1 MSTATVTHNLPIAE
15 ALVNTKPKG
24 LVKIQVQW
32 IPTLFSGLK
41 APFEKPGLGVCCRVV
56 CSCVQALRAV
66 SVFDPRG
73 NLVVGMGRE
82 SCPTFPSTPPP
93 PLPTL
98 PNPTKELPERER
110 APRLSTL
117 SPKVS
122 LDKLKQKIMIVWQ

>member
-24 LVKIQVQW
+24 LVKIQFQW

-82 SCPTFPSTPPP
+82 SCPTFPSTLPPP
-93 PLPTL
+93 PPHTSK
-98 PNPTKELPERER
+98 PNQRTPRKR
-110 APRLSTL
+110 ACSQAIHFVAQSFIR
-117 SPKVS
+117 
-122 LDKLKQKIMIVWQ
+122 

>member
-93 PLPTL
+93 PPPPHTSK
-98 PNPTKELPERER
+98 PNQRTPRKR
-110 APRLSTL
+110 ACSQAIHFVAQSFIR
-117 SPKVS
+117 
-122 LDKLKQKIMIVWQ
+122 

>member
-93 PLPTL
+93 PPSPHFQTQPKNSQKESVLPGYPL
-98 PNPTKELPERER
+98 CR
-110 APRLSTL
+110 
-117 SPKVS
+117 PKFH
-122 LDKLKQKIMIVWQ
+122 